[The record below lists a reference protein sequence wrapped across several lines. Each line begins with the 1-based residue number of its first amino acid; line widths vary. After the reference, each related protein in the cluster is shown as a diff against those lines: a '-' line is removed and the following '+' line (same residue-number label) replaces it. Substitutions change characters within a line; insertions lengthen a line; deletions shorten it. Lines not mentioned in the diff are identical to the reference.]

1 MPSPTVSPAAPSAAR
16 RGQKLLLLLGAI
28 LVLLGTGGVVAY
40 LRLARPQGA
49 AGGERREA
57 DPGVAELEPFTLN
70 LPDEGGDRHLRV
82 TMHLLLDRADVAQE
96 IDEQGLA
103 CTRLRDRIL
112 ALLAAHSPAEL
123 TTTAGREALRAE
135 LARTIGPLLEA
146 PPFVEPEE
154 AEPPARVL
162 AVYFTEFLVQ

>member
-1 MPSPTVSPAAPSAAR
+1 MPSPTASPAAPSAAR
-16 RGQKLLLLLGAI
+16 RGKKLPLLLGAT

-70 LPDEGGDRHLRV
+70 LPDEGGDRHLRL
-82 TMHLLLDRADVAQE
+82 TLHLVLDRVEVARQL
-96 IDEQGLA
+96 DGQGLA

-112 ALLAAHSPAEL
+112 ALLAAQSPAEL
-123 TTTAGREALRAE
+123 TTSAGREALRAE
-135 LARTIGPLLEA
+135 LVRTIGPLLEA
-146 PPFVEPEE
+146 PPFVAPGQE
-154 AEPPARVL
+154 EPPARVL
-162 AVYFTEFLVQ
+162 GVYFTEFLVQ